1 MHIILGILGSVIT
14 ILILVSRL
22 SDAGLGIRKLNPFAW
37 SRRRKWEKN
46 YYADPAF
53 SMDRPMEAVAGL
65 LYVMAKCS
73 GEITREQKEC
83 ILNLFQIEFHLDE
96 DKARELLS
104 SSSFLLKDEDKIIE
118 NLKSFLKPSLE
129 KFDDEKR
136 ASTLVMLHKVADC
149 EGKRTSKQEEFM
161 SQVSLFF
168 QGTSM
173 PERKW

>member
-14 ILILVSRL
+14 LLILVSRL
-22 SDAGLGIRKLNPFAW
+22 SDAGLDIRKLNPFAW
-37 SRRRKWEKN
+37 SRRRKWQKK

-53 SMDRPMEAVAGL
+53 SLDRPMEAVAGL

-104 SSSFLLKDEDKIIE
+104 SSSFLLKDEDQIIE
-118 NLKSFLKPSLE
+118 NLKDFLKPSLE

-149 EGKRTSKQEEFM
+149 EGTRTRKQEEFM
-161 SQVSLFF
+161 SQVSPFF
-168 QGTSM
+168 QETSM
-173 PERKW
+173 PERQW

>member
-1 MHIILGILGSVIT
+1 MHIILGILGSIIT

-22 SDAGLGIRKLNPFAW
+22 SDAGLDIGKLNPFAW
-37 SRRRKWEKN
+37 SRRRKWEKK

-83 ILNLFQIEFHLDE
+83 ILDLFQIEFHLDE

-104 SSSFLLKDEDKIIE
+104 SSSFLLKDEDTIIE
-118 NLKSFLKPSLE
+118 NLKDFLKPSLE
-129 KFDDEKR
+129 KFDHEKK
-136 ASTLVMLHKVADC
+136 ASTLVMLDKVADC
-149 EGKRTSKQEEFM
+149 EGHRTSKQEEFL
-161 SQVSLFF
+161 SKVSPFF
-168 QGTSM
+168 QQI
-173 PERKW
+173 PEPVRKW